1 MSLRKLFVWRKRIFV
16 THRSMR
22 IFKTSDFTFSYWKTN
37 IELSYFH
44 FHTTNRH
51 STLKKNQTYRF
62 YFKQPR
68 RKSCHVAASIPFSL
82 DTLIV
87 EREFRLQ
94 QHQIHFLS
102 HNEENS
108 SSSLVYSIQR
118 KIILLSNEILSSTF
132 SMKRFSWRK
141 NINEKFTRP

>member
-1 MSLRKLFVWRKRIFV
+1 MSLRKLFVWRKRIFI
-16 THRSMR
+16 TH
-22 IFKTSDFTFSYWKTN
+22 TDQCAFSKRMTLLFLT
-37 IELSYFH
+37 ERQTLTKYFH

-94 QHQIHFLS
+94 QHEIHFLLS
-102 HNEENS
+102 QRRKFFF
-108 SSSLVYSIQR
+108 SLSIQR
-118 KIILLSNEILSSTF
+118 KIISLSNEILSSTF
-132 SMKRFSWRK
+132 
-141 NINEKFTRP
+141 